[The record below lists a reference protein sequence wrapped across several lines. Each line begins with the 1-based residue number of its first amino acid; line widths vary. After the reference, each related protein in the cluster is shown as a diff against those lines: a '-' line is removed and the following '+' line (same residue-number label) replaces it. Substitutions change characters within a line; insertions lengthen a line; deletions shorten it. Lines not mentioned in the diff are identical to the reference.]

1 MFNSITEKR
10 GLTYSIKEDTNSEP
24 RYCADWIKSIIKDN
38 CVKQSLDAPELMSG
52 PFHDSLALSYACDYG
67 MIFIRCK
74 DGISHNPL
82 EYSSYED
89 LALGT
94 EILYG
99 TVLDILD
106 KK

>member
-1 MFNSITEKR
+1 
-10 GLTYSIKEDTNSEP
+10 
-24 RYCADWIKSIIKDN
+24 
-38 CVKQSLDAPELMSG
+38 MSG
-52 PFHDSLALSYACDYG
+52 PFHDALALSYACDYA
-67 MIFIRCK
+67 MIFIRSK

-94 EILYG
+94 EVLYG
-99 TVLDILD
+99 TVLEVL